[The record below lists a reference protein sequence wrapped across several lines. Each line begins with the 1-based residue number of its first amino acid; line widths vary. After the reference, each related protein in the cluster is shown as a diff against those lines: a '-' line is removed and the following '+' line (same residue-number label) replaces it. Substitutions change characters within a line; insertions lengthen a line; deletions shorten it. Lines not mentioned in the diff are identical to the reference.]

1 MNIKDEFFKDKKACV
16 DPLTKIYTRDII
28 FNYIEHLVE
37 KKVEFTYAIL
47 DIDNFK
53 YINDTYG
60 HLVGDTVL
68 EEASKQLKDIVGNK
82 GIIGRYGGDEIIIVY
97 EGIQTYKDAW
107 EAAHDVLKSPKPISA
122 SGVDDLTL
130 TYTLGLA
137 RYPFDSTELT
147 TIFDLA
153 DKALYR
159 GKAKGRNCFIIYLEE
174 KHKDLILQ
182 SERAKIFSPMYITT
196 KIYRDLTKNNNLDKN
211 INEVL
216 DFLGNYLMLD
226 RLSIQSFDGKI
237 TNKFIHKLAKN
248 KEILPIS
255 SNIIEY
261 SLSSSRFCYYNVITK
276 EDLDKNK
283 IPLHLEYYKQEVYAY
298 TIVEISYQNQV
309 FGYLRSE
316 MVSLNTGRIWQ
327 QRDLVI
333 LINLANT
340 IALLYKN
347 KK

>member
-1 MNIKDEFFKDKKACV
+1 
-16 DPLTKIYTRDII
+16 
-28 FNYIEHLVE
+28 
-37 KKVEFTYAIL
+37 
-47 DIDNFK
+47 
-53 YINDTYG
+53 
-60 HLVGDTVL
+60 
-68 EEASKQLKDIVGNK
+68 
-82 GIIGRYGGDEIIIVY
+82 
-97 EGIQTYKDAW
+97 
-107 EAAHDVLKSPKPISA
+107 
-122 SGVDDLTL
+122 
-130 TYTLGLA
+130 
-137 RYPFDSTELT
+137 
-147 TIFDLA
+147 
-153 DKALYR
+153 
-159 GKAKGRNCFIIYLEE
+159 
-174 KHKDLILQ
+174 
-182 SERAKIFSPMYITT
+182 
-196 KIYRDLTKNNNLDKN
+196 
-211 INEVL
+211 
-216 DFLGNYLMLD
+216 MLD